1 MIRHTLPLLAL
12 LLLAAPVYAQSDAWL
27 GLKAEVVEKPEAKK
41 LGIDGGL
48 RVTRVDK
55 GSPAEKADIETGD
68 IILSADENAITSIE
82 ALKDVLAKKGAGDKL
97 NLAVRRNNGRNEPLI
112 VTLGSKSDKTDEFSD
127 DAKVAELREKIREK
141 ESEKRDLRNQLEK
154 RIRDLKTGKAKVS
167 KPIEPEEKVEV
178 LPEVIKPNKVKI
190 TVSVGARFKN
200 LTQTQI
206 EKSGVENGIVVT
218 SIKAGSAAAE
228 SGLKAGDIVIGAEE
242 TEIAGTGDLR
252 SILSKLSAGEALN
265 LTVIRGKKSIE
276 ITVLLR
282 AK

>member
-27 GLKAEVVEKPEAKK
+27 GLKAEVVEKADAKK
-41 LGIDGGL
+41 LGIEGGL
-48 RVTRVDK
+48 RVTRVDE
-55 GSPAEKADIETGD
+55 GSPAEKAEIETGD
-68 IILSADENAITSIE
+68 IILSADEDAITSIE
-82 ALKDVLAKKGAGDKL
+82 ALKNVLAKKGAGDKL
-97 NLAVRRNNGRNEPLI
+97 NLAVRRENGRNEPLI
-112 VTLGSKSDKTDEFSD
+112 VTLGSKLDKTAEFSED
-127 DAKVAELREKIREK
+127 TKVVELREEMREK
-141 ESEKRDLRNQLEK
+141 EAEKRDLLRRLEK
-154 RIRDLKTGKAKVS
+154 RIRDLKSGKAKVV
-167 KPIEPEEKVEV
+167 KPVEPEEKVEV
-178 LPEVIKPNKVKI
+178 IPEVIKPNKAKI

-200 LTQTQI
+200 LTQMEI
-206 EKSGVENGIVVT
+206 EKSGIESGIVVT

-228 SGLKAGDIVIGAEE
+228 AGLKAGDIVIGADD

-265 LTVIRGKKSIE
+265 LDVIRGKKSIK